1 MRTYAKNFVFK
12 KTVSYQQRQARLATE
27 WDIRLDVSEQLTP
40 ENIINNIKAAS
51 DEWSYALVSG
61 VEFPDKEISTNAFGN
76 GKAAPAASVENH
88 VHLCIV
94 LYVPKQRCDVL
105 KMVRG
110 PRKLGDEYCAPRN
123 NKFPYAGWVI
133 HHAKPAFKL
142 DGEPDI
148 RYENGDLPMD
158 PYTTEWA
165 LRIKSMLKKFGSPQM
180 ELRFESYT
188 RLLTKNKIQEQIEAL
203 QMQLEEVE

>member
-1 MRTYAKNFVFK
+1 MAT
-12 KTVSYQQRQARLATE
+12 QR
-27 WDIRLDVSEQLTP
+27 
-40 ENIINNIKAAS
+40 
-51 DEWSYALVSG
+51 
-61 VEFPDKEISTNAFGN
+61 
-76 GKAAPAASVENH
+76 
-88 VHLCIV
+88 
-94 LYVPKQRCDVL
+94 
-105 KMVRG
+105 
-110 PRKLGDEYCAPRN
+110 

-142 DGEPDI
+142 DGEPGI